1 MAESGEPPISDTP
14 IPARKK
20 DHIPVAGVVLIIL
33 IGVCWGFN
41 WAAIKISVTEVSPWT
56 FRAWCLIAGASVMM
70 IMARS
75 RVGRLRLRRRD
86 IGPLILL
93 GLLNVAGYQVFVAF
107 GLSMMDAARAIVLG
121 HTQPLWV
128 VLLGALLLKEQLTP
142 SRAIALVI
150 GMSAMT
156 MLIAPDAA
164 AIGGAPW
171 GAVLVVISAVLWS
184 LGTVLFKRFD
194 ISLTAVELAAWQLT
208 FGGVPVV
215 ICAVIF
221 DPLPDLTQISPRA
234 IVAMLYAGILAV
246 GFGQW
251 AWYRALQLL
260 PASAAAIGSLLIP
273 VVGMF
278 ASAWLLDETVTW
290 LEITALVLVLISL
303 TMVLIGP
310 AGLDAWRRWR
320 AG

>member
-1 MAESGEPPISDTP
+1 MAESGEPPISAP
-14 IPARKK
+14 SRE
-20 DHIPVAGVVLIIL
+20 HIPLAGVALIIL
-33 IGVCWGFN
+33 IGVGWGFN
-41 WAAIKISVTEVSPWT
+41 WVAIKISVTEVSPWT

-70 IMARS
+70 TVAWS

-86 IGPLILL
+86 IAPLILL

-107 GLSMMDAARAIVLG
+107 GLSMMEATRAIVLG

-128 VLLGALLLKEQLTP
+128 VMLSVLLLKEQLTW
-142 SRAIALVI
+142 SRGIALVI

-171 GAVLVVISAVLWS
+171 GAMLVVISAVLWS
-184 LGTVLFKRFD
+184 LGTVLFKRFN

-221 DPLPDLTQISPRA
+221 DPLPDLSQISTRA

-260 PASAAAIGSLLIP
+260 PAMAAAMGSLLIP

-290 LEITALVLVLISL
+290 VEATALALVLISL

-310 AGLDAWRRWR
+310 AGVEAWRRWR